1 MAQAQINPIAVT
13 REGERWLAHFRWSY
27 ETKELVKRAGWTFS
41 PTEKLWYTRDPLVAA
56 RIDPR
61 AMLEA
66 HEHRSPAGRNP
77 SEPANQYLPG
87 TVSAVLD
94 KAEERYPG
102 HYYKAAPGSFRRG
115 DVLTEVPTDVPF

>member
-66 HEHRSPAGRNP
+66 HERVVEVNA
-77 SEPANQYLPG
+77 
-87 TVSAVLD
+87 AVEASRATD
-94 KAEERYPG
+94 ADIIVP
-102 HYYKAAPGSFRRG
+102 APGVEPEKS
-115 DVLTEVPTDVPF
+115 PTF